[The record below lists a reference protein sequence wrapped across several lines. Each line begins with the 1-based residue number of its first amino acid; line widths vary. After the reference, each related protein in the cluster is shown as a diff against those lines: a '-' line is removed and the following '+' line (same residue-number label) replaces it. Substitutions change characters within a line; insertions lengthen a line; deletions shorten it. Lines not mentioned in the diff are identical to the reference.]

1 MQERYNPNAVESAAQ
16 QAWRQNDV
24 YRVSE
29 HAVNAAGAE
38 KPKFYACSML
48 PYPSGK
54 LHMGHVR
61 NYTIND
67 MMTRQLRM
75 RGYNVLMPMGWDAFG
90 MPAENAAIKSKVPPA
105 KWTYDNIAYMK
116 KQMQAMGLAI
126 DWSREMSACDPA
138 YYKWNQ
144 WLFLKMLEKGIAYRK
159 TQVVNWDPVDQTV
172 LANEQVIDGRGWRS
186 GALVEKR
193 EIPGYYL
200 RITDYAE
207 ELLEQVRTGLP
218 GWPERVRLMQENW
231 IGKSEGVRFA
241 FPHTIRDE
249 NGQLVQDGRL
259 HVFTTRADTIMGVTF
274 CAVAPEHPLAALAA
288 RNNPALAE
296 FIERCKLGG
305 TTEAELAT
313 REKEGMPT
321 GLAVTHP
328 LTGQS
333 VDVWVGNYVLMSYGD
348 GAVMGVPAHDE
359 RDFAFARKYGL
370 EIRQVVD
377 VAGKDYSTDAWQ
389 EWYADKQSGRLLHSG
404 KYDGLSS
411 KEAVDAIAADL
422 AARGLGEKQTT
433 WRLRDWGISRQ
444 RYWGTPIPII
454 HCDACGPVP
463 VPEKDLPVVLPED
476 LIPDGSGNPLAK
488 NEAFLSCNCPRCGK
502 PARRET
508 DTMDTFVDSAWYFM
522 RYTSPGNDQAMVD
535 DRNDY
540 WMPMDQ
546 YIGGIEHAVL
556 HLLYARF
563 WTKVMRDLGMVKF
576 DEPFTR
582 LLCQGMVLNHI
593 YSRKTEHG
601 GIEYFWPEEVENVY
615 DAKGAITGA
624 RRKSDGSAVSYG
636 GVGTMSKSK
645 NNGVDP
651 QSLIDTLGADTARLF
666 VMFAS
671 PPEQTLEW
679 SDSGV
684 EGANRFLRRLWSHAS
699 DQQEAVKRG
708 LAVRQPAWQDAPAA
722 AKDLRREIH
731 TLLKQADYD
740 YQRIQYNTVVSAC
753 MKMLNAIESASLPD
767 AGPLADAARAETLG
781 VLLRVLYPV
790 VPHITWQLWQKL
802 GYAAVYGDLLDAP
815 WPQVDEAALVA
826 DEIEL
831 MLQVNGKL
839 RGALRIA
846 AAAGR
851 EQIEAQAA
859 AHEAVGRFLEGRPP
873 KRVIVVPGKLVNV
886 VG

>member
-1 MQERYNPNAVESAAQ
+1 MQERYSPTAVEAAAQ
-16 QAWRQNDV
+16 QDWQARDV
-24 YRVSE
+24 YRVTE
-29 HAVNAAGAE
+29 HARAADGSE

-67 MMTRQLRM
+67 MMARQLRM

-90 MPAENAAIKSKVPPA
+90 MPAENAAIKSRVPPA

-116 KQMQAMGLAI
+116 KQMKAMGLAI
-126 DWSREMSACDPA
+126 DWSREIAACDPK

-186 GALVEKR
+186 GAPVEKR

-200 RITDYAE
+200 RITDYAD
-207 ELLEQVRTGLP
+207 ELLDQVQSGLP
-218 GWPERVRLMQENW
+218 GWPERVRIMQENW

-241 FPHTIRDE
+241 FPHTIAGAD
-249 NGQLVQDGRL
+249 GKLIQDGKL
-259 HVFTTRADTIMGVTF
+259 YVFTTRADTIMGVTF
-274 CAVAPEHPLAALAA
+274 CAVAPEHPLATHAA
-288 RNNPALAE
+288 RDNAALAE
-296 FIERCKLGG
+296 FIEQCKIGG
-305 TTEAELAT
+305 TTEAEVST
-313 REKEGMPT
+313 REKAGMPT

-328 LTGQS
+328 ITGEP

-359 RDFAFARKYGL
+359 RDFAFARKYQL
-370 EIRQVVD
+370 PIRQVIGVE
-377 VAGKDYSTDAWQ
+377 GKTYSTDAWQ
-389 EWYADKQSGRLLHSG
+389 DWYADKQIGRTVNSG
-404 KYDGLSS
+404 KYDGLSYS
-411 KEAVDAIAADL
+411 QAVDAIAADL
-422 AARGLGEKQTT
+422 AAQGLGEKQTT
-433 WRLRDWGISRQ
+433 WRLRDWSISRQ

-454 HCDACGPVP
+454 HCADCGPVP
-463 VPEKDLPVVLPED
+463 VPEQDLPVVLPDD
-476 LIPDGSGNPLAK
+476 LIPDGTGNPLAK
-488 NEAFLSCNCPRCGK
+488 NEAFLSCSCPRCGK

-508 DTMDTFVDSAWYFM
+508 DTMDTFVDSSWYFM
-522 RYTSPGNDQAMVD
+522 RYTSPDNDQAMVD
-535 DRNDY
+535 ARNDY

-563 WTKVMRDLGMVKF
+563 WTRVMRDLGLLKF

-593 YSRKTEHG
+593 YSRKTPQG
-601 GIEYFWPEEVENVY
+601 GIEYFWPDEVENVY
-615 DAKGAITGA
+615 DAKGAITSA
-624 RRKSDGSAVSYG
+624 RHKADGSEVNYG

-651 QSLIDTLGADTARLF
+651 QALIDTLGADTARLF

-684 EGANRFLRRLWSHAS
+684 EGANRFLRRLWAHCHAHR
-699 DQQEAVKRG
+699 DAVARG
-708 LAVRQPAWQDAPAA
+708 LDGGADWSQAPAA
-722 AKDLRREIH
+722 VKDLRREIH
-731 TLLKQADYD
+731 GLLKQADYD

-753 MKMLNAIESASLPD
+753 MKMLNAMDDAKLPE
-767 AGPLADAARAETLG
+767 GTHADAARAETLG

-790 VPHITWQLWQKL
+790 VPHVTWLLWREL
-802 GYAAVYGDLLDAP
+802 GYARSLGDLLDAP

-831 MLQVNGKL
+831 VLQVNGKL
-839 RGALRIA
+839 RGAIRVSAQASKADIEQIA
-846 AAAGR
+846 AAQDEVA
-851 EQIEAQAA
+851 
-859 AHEAVGRFLEGRPP
+859 RFLEGRPP